1 MMTNALSRW
10 LIGTGTI
17 LVGAMAFTVGVLAQ
31 TAPQYAGDVHLGVTS
46 CSGNTCHGLA
56 TDKKVNHV
64 LQNEYLTWQRQ
75 DQHAKA
81 YQVLTTKESERIA
94 RNLGLPDA
102 KTAAICLDCHA
113 DNVPA
118 AKRGPQFQIS
128 DGVGCESCHG
138 GGQRWLGPH
147 ISGSYTEAQL
157 VQVGMYP
164 TADPVARARM
174 CLSCHFGDDHK
185 FVTHR
190 IMGAGHPRMS
200 FELNTFTQVQPAHYV
215 VDDDYRKRK
224 QVASGVKT
232 WAIGQ
237 ALALEQTMGQL
248 LNPAHAS
255 TGAFPELVFYDC
267 YACHHP
273 MSDVRWSPRPD
284 APTGPGVP
292 HFNDANALMLRAAA
306 AVVAPDLGTQL
317 EKAVQ
322 ELHAAMSLGKG
333 RPQAI
338 APRVRD
344 IAHQLADRFAR
355 REFGR
360 DEMRGVL
367 RQLVRLGQRGDD
379 IDYTAAE
386 QTTMAI
392 GSIVQT
398 MSAAGQID
406 DKQLAAMRAA
416 LEGCYAATSKDNAY
430 RSGAFVSALGA
441 FSQTMAL
448 N

>member
-1 MMTNALSRW
+1 
-10 LIGTGTI
+10 
-17 LVGAMAFTVGVLAQ
+17 
-31 TAPQYAGDVHLGVTS
+31 
-46 CSGNTCHGLA
+46 
-56 TDKKVNHV
+56 
-64 LQNEYLTWQRQ
+64 
-75 DQHAKA
+75 
-81 YQVLTTKESERIA
+81 
-94 RNLGLPDA
+94 
-102 KTAAICLDCHA
+102 
-113 DNVPA
+113 
-118 AKRGPQFQIS
+118 
-128 DGVGCESCHG
+128 
-138 GGQRWLGPH
+138 
-147 ISGSYTEAQL
+147 
-157 VQVGMYP
+157 
-164 TADPVARARM
+164 
-174 CLSCHFGDDHK
+174 
-185 FVTHR
+185 
-190 IMGAGHPRMS
+190 
-200 FELNTFTQVQPAHYV
+200 
-215 VDDDYRKRK
+215 
-224 QVASGVKT
+224 
-232 WAIGQ
+232 
-237 ALALEQTMGQL
+237 
-248 LNPAHAS
+248 
-255 TGAFPELVFYDC
+255 
-267 YACHHP
+267 
-273 MSDVRWSPRPD
+273 
-284 APTGPGVP
+284 
-292 HFNDANALMLRAAA
+292 
-306 AVVAPDLGTQL
+306 VAPDLGTQL
-317 EKAVQ
+317 EQAVQ

-430 RSGAFVSALGA
+430 RPGAFVSALGA